1 MPGHLEPGVTAA
13 SEAAQLLAADRAMDR
28 YAEGDERAFSEV
40 FAGIGARLQRF
51 LRRLSGSEE
60 SARDLFQETLLRMHQ
75 ARGAFRRGSPVL
87 PWAYTIARNVF
98 LDSAR
103 RKRRAPPLA
112 PVEDA
117 SVETAVGA
125 EAESEVAARQAAR
138 AVDRAL
144 HEMSSAR
151 REAFVLLR
159 FEGLSVA
166 DAAQVLGISDNAVKL
181 RAFQA
186 YESIREALQRLE
198 SPRAR

>member
-1 MPGHLEPGVTAA
+1 VTEALA
-13 SEAAQLLAADRAMDR
+13 STEASQLAAADRAMDR

-40 FAGIGARLQRF
+40 FAGVGGRLQRF
-51 LRRLSGSEE
+51 LRRLTGSEE
-60 SARDLFQETLLRMHQ
+60 LARDLLQETLLRIHQ

-103 RKRRAPPLA
+103 ARRRAPPLL
-112 PVEDA
+112 PVDDA
-117 SVETAVGA
+117 SFEPAVGA
-125 EAESEVAARQAAR
+125 QAESEVAARQAAR
-138 AVDRAL
+138 VVDRTL
-144 HEMSSAR
+144 RDMSPAR

-186 YESIREALQRLE
+186 YEAIRDALRRLE
-198 SPRAR
+198 TQRK